1 VTRLQLSKIRKSRR
15 LQRTRRHFRVRNKV
29 QGDAARPRLVVFR
42 SNRNIEGQIVDDVAG
57 KTLLGMSTIAEAL
70 RGFEAEGKNRK
81 VEHAFAAG
89 KLLGE
94 RAREAGID
102 AVVFDRGGYRYH
114 GRVKAFADGA
124 REGGLRF

>member
-1 VTRLQLSKIRKSRR
+1 MSRLKLSEIRKSRR

-29 QGDAARPRLVVFR
+29 HGTTERPRLVVFR
-42 SNRNIEGQIVDDVAG
+42 SNRNIEGQVVDDESGRTVVG
-57 KTLLGMSTIAEAL
+57 LSTIASDL

-94 RAREAGID
+94 RAREAGIET
-102 AVVFDRGGYRYH
+102 VVFDRGGYRYH
-114 GRVKAFADGA
+114 GRVKAFAEGA

>member
-1 VTRLQLSKIRKSRR
+1 MSRLKLSEIRKSRR

-29 QGDAARPRLVVFR
+29 HGSAERPRLVVFR
-42 SNRNIEGQIVDDVAG
+42 SNRNIEGQIVDDDAG
-57 KTLLGMSTIAEAL
+57 RTFVGLSTVTADL
-70 RGFEAEGKNRK
+70 RGFEGEGKNRK

-89 KLLGE
+89 KLLGQ
-94 RAREAGID
+94 RAREAGIES
-102 AVVFDRGGYRYH
+102 VVFDRGGYKYH

>member
-1 VTRLQLSKIRKSRR
+1 VSRLKLSEIRKSRR

-29 QGDAARPRLVVFR
+29 HGTAERPRLVVFR
-42 SNRNIEGQIVDDVAG
+42 SNRNIEGQVVDDESGRTVVG
-57 KTLLGMSTIAEAL
+57 LSTIAADL
-70 RGFEAEGKNRK
+70 RGFEPEGKNRK

-94 RAREAGID
+94 RAREAGIES
-102 AVVFDRGGYRYH
+102 VVFDRGGYRYH
-114 GRVKAFADGA
+114 GRVKAFAEGA